1 MSRAEGEAALYRA
14 LQLHETASAE
24 WIETAL
30 EAVERVSFE
39 REEFTTDD
47 LWPYV
52 TPPKEP
58 RAMGAVMRA
67 AVKAGY
73 CTPTDRTVKSERKEC
88 HSRPLRVWRS
98 EL

>member
-1 MSRAEGEAALYRA
+1 MIRARGEEALYRA
-14 LQLHETASAE
+14 LQLHEMASAE
-24 WIETAL
+24 WIEQAL
-30 EAVERVSFE
+30 EAVKHVSSERD
-39 REEFTTDD
+39 EFTTDD

-52 TPPKEP
+52 SMPKEP

-88 HSRPLRVWRS
+88 HARPLRVWRS